1 MIFINSQCTPSLN
14 PVSLVNMVMNVGIAV
29 EFSSHLV
36 QAYSLAADD
45 FPDRLERARYAL
57 NLSLSE
63 DSARLRI
70 CVFRHVTREMGPVL
84 LSGVH
89 MTNLIGV
96 AILGFAQT
104 QIFFIYYFQV
114 NNVL

>member
-1 MIFINSQCTPSLN
+1 MGIVIIIVLSLVNLAGFMRLADISLN

-45 FPDRLERARYAL
+45 FPDRLERAR
-57 NLSLSE
+57 
-63 DSARLRI
+63 
-70 CVFRHVTREMGPVL
+70 HVTREMGPVL

-104 QIFFIYYFQV
+104 QIFFIYYFQMYIA
-114 NNVL
+114 L